1 MLYIN
6 AALVCF
12 DLGYS
17 NSFSLLPAL
26 GLPLSLQDPLAAIN
40 AASDFRFVFY
50 CFNTRNT
57 STVRREDQERLEQG
71 EEKVVEA
78 RKNSKT
84 ELGGSYINIAM
95 KDHLLLLGLLLL
107 SLLRGGTLCSFVGR
121 CLLASCFFIQ
131 SLNLFY

>member
-1 MLYIN
+1 MR
-6 AALVCF
+6 
-12 DLGYS
+12 
-17 NSFSLLPAL
+17 LPTF
-26 GLPLSLQDPLAAIN
+26 G
-40 AASDFRFVFY
+40 FFFY

-78 RKNSKT
+78 RKNSKA

-121 CLLASCFFIQ
+121 C
-131 SLNLFY
+131 